1 MADQGR
7 EQQFGQQ
14 FGQNYEH
21 VGSSSQAAEAQSFA
35 PSISGDSAV
44 STGNH
49 SRSSLGG
56 GTFGLP
62 QQTTGSVPG
71 QDLEPDS
78 DAASDAD
85 SGYSEAALST
95 ASLRSSIFDYE
106 EEYGHTYHAFRAGKY
121 MLPNDEG

>member
-7 EQQFGQQ
+7 GPQFDLS
-14 FGQNYEH
+14 NDYT
-21 VGSSSQAAEAQSFA
+21 GSSSQAAEAQHFA

-44 STGNH
+44 STGNQ

-56 GTFGLP
+56 GTFGPP